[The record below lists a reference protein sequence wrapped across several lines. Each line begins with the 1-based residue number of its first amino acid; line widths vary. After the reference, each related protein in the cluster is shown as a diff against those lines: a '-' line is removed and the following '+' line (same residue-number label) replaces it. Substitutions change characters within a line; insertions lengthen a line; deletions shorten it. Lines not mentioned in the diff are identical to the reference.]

1 MLLKFLKYNQLKT
14 DVLIC
19 DVKVKSWT

>member
-19 DVKVKSWT
+19 DVKVKS